1 MFNQNKIKLLSTSRF
16 ILSVILDVTT
26 LVWWIFTD
34 WLTKEIY
41 SYSANQI
48 IILLYV
54 NFWLVYIYI
63 YLIQLIHFKLTKE

>member
-1 MFNQNKIKLLSTSRF
+1 MFNQNKIKLFSTSRF

-34 WLTKEIY
+34 WLSTNVYHY
-41 SYSANQI
+41 SVNQI

-63 YLIQLIHFKLTKE
+63 YLIQLIHFKLTKD